1 MSNILEI
8 RNFTKTYS
16 KGKKAVDNLDLTVAP
31 GDIYGFIGHNGAG
44 KTTTIRAV
52 VGVMDFDSGTINVCG
67 HDVKNAS
74 VEAKSKIAYIPDK
87 PDVYEYLTG
96 IQYLNYI
103 ADIFGVDKD
112 LRRERIE
119 KYATAFE
126 MTSALGDLI
135 SSYSHGM
142 KQKVSLIAAFL
153 HQPKLL
159 VLDEPFIGLD
169 PVSAVR
175 LREMMTELAQSG
187 SAILF
192 SSHVLVVVEKLCN
205 KIAIIKGGKLVIEGS
220 TAQVLENSSLEE
232 LFLEIAESG
241 SK

>member
-87 PDVYEYLTG
+87 PDVYEYLTS

-142 KQKVSLIAAFL
+142 KQKISLIAAFL

-192 SSHVLVVVEKLCN
+192 SSHVLVVVEKLCS
-205 KIAIIKGGKLVIEGS
+205 KIAIIKGGKLVIEGN

-232 LFLEIAESG
+232 LFLEIADAG
-241 SK
+241 PK